1 MFSKLLNYDRKSH
14 TETGPGRKFLGTGGL
29 FSGHFESYKGLNTII
44 CLSFSLFILLFSLA
58 MEPTMYK
65 ATVFSTEPPR

>member
-14 TETGPGRKFLGTGGL
+14 TEANPGRRFWGTGGL
-29 FSGHFESYKGLNTII
+29 LSGHFKSYKCLNTII

-65 ATVFSTEPPR
+65 ATEPPR